1 MRIIEG
7 TNVDLIS
14 PFPAGEVGRMYG
26 WMHCYRTVTEDDDSP
41 QTLEEFCRHTH
52 QMMGVCPSWG
62 IVDKWKITNTRH
74 EAPLVGVL
82 MFEPNIHPWSGQIRS
97 GQLHVATARKAW
109 KTGLVDEAAKQVIGT
124 LFKELP
130 GLLRLNAVVLEKNYP
145 AKGLARRVGF
155 KFEGLLEDSVVQS
168 RSPQNLAWFGLTR
181 RNYELCQVSLTSQE
195 YLEHSAVSQGACLDM
210 EGQTI
215 LAPLVEAPQEPRV
228 ELAPQMDKPQ
238 LLEAR
243 VV

>member
-41 QTLEEFCRHTH
+41 QTLEEFCRYTH
-52 QMMGVCPSWG
+52 QLMTVCPSWG

-82 MFEPNIHPWSGQIRS
+82 MFEPNVHPWNGQIRG

-109 KTGLVDEAAKQVIGT
+109 KTGLVDEAAKQVIGE

-130 GLLRLNAVVLEKNYP
+130 GLLRLNAVILEKNYP

-155 KFEGLLEDSVVQS
+155 KFEGLMEDAVVQGG
-168 RSPQNLAWFGLTR
+168 SPQNLALFGLTR
-181 RNYELCQVSLTSQE
+181 RNYDLWQQQSQHSPEQLEVSQE
-195 YLEHSAVSQGACLDM
+195 TSLVRV
-210 EGQTI
+210 
-215 LAPLVEAPQEPRV
+215 APLTLVPQVEPNQEPRV
-228 ELAPQMDKPQ
+228 EPVQLMDKP
-238 LLEAR
+238 LPLEAKAA
-243 VV
+243 